1 MAAVALGIHSDVVSI
16 TVGNL
21 NNNEKIMMM
30 FGKFTFN
37 FAHCVFCPFFLEAGG
52 TTPVQKSHYT

>member
-1 MAAVALGIHSDVVSI
+1 MDFERKSRELMSAVALRIHSDVVAI

-21 NNNEKIMMM
+21 NNNEKIMIR
-30 FGKFTFN
+30 FL
-37 FAHCVFCPFFLEAGG
+37 LEAGG